1 MARQY
6 GVQKVRLDEALRVLA
21 ALEPVG
27 YSKLVAELANHFRC
41 ATRTAQDA
49 LSILRKAHFVE
60 TTPARAERP
69 AGRGTRMSSPPL
81 IDASRR
87 FYLVSEQGHYLLN
100 HPGAPRLLRIAR
112 KLFTTCP
119 SPKVRRF
126 QQAQINRHGGLDEA
140 LAHFEAAYLESP
152 HRL

>member
-1 MARQY
+1 
-6 GVQKVRLDEALRVLA
+6 
-21 ALEPVG
+21 
-27 YSKLVAELANHFRC
+27 
-41 ATRTAQDA
+41 
-49 LSILRKAHFVE
+49 
-60 TTPARAERP
+60 
-69 AGRGTRMSSPPL
+69 L

-100 HPGAPRLLRIAR
+100 HPGAPRLLRISR